1 MIDEYKANLSSKEKL
16 SILRKRNIDQI
27 IVTHLNII
35 SLRNKFDSLLG
46 QITGNTDILTV
57 SESKLNESFPIGQ
70 FIIEGFGV
78 PYRVDRN
85 GNGGG
90 VMLFVREDKPSKLL
104 SIENSPPEPFFVKIN
119 LRKKKWLLNCSY
131 NPNRENIKYK
141 T

>member
-1 MIDEYKANLSSKEKL
+1 MIDEYKTNLSSKEKL
-16 SILRKRNIDQI
+16 SILHKRNIDQI

-35 SLRNKFDSLLG
+35 SLRNKSDSLLG
-46 QITGNTDILTV
+46 QITGNTDILMV

-119 LRKKKWLLNCSY
+119 LLQLLLQS
-131 NPNRENIKYK
+131 K
-141 T
+141 